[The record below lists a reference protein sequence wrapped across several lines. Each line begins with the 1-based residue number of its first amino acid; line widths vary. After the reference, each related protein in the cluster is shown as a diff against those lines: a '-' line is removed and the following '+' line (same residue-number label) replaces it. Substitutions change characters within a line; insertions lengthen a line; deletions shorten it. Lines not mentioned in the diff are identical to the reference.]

1 MSNDTTGFIPD
12 WEAHEAFDLRL
23 IERVA
28 EIKKGGAMTPERFD
42 IIAKAFFVPVDC
54 TVYWDAVYRNWGH
67 RSSVRRE
74 SLLGANVATLALV
87 VIVIT
92 LGSLLVYLVE

>member
-1 MSNDTTGFIPD
+1 VIAPTECPNCGEVLVDSPTECSGCD
-12 WEAHEAFDLRL
+12 EVL
-23 IERVA
+23 VA
-28 EIKKGGAMTPERFD
+28 
-42 IIAKAFFVPVDC
+42 VDY